1 MKYIEMDGEYRRSVG
16 ADPDTKKIARQA
28 EAGTLPERHVEAS
41 KAQDKT
47 GVDAS
52 ISVAS
57 PWCL

>member
-1 MKYIEMDGEYRRSVG
+1 MDGEYRRSVG